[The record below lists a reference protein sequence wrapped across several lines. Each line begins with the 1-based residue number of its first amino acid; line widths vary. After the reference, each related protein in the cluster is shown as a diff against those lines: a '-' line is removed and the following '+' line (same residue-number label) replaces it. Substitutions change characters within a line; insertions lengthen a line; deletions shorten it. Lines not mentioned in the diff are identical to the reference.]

1 MREDGPTVPNLRQYD
16 GYDRFDQG
24 ERGGIP
30 PWPETD
36 ARSQRSSRSARSA
49 VLGVSLALSL
59 GANVALL
66 IALLV
71 LLGLS
76 RAGYFSPLGS
86 SNPSSTPSVSGSV
99 TPAPSPTTS
108 SGWLHVAPAEIQVG
122 CDNGQQTQYVVLAN
136 SGSEDIEWQA
146 QFSVS
151 ADQAAVVVS
160 PRQGEIRAGTSI
172 VLRIQIRTRIGAQT
186 GEIRFNSDTSAAGA
200 PPTLTYTTVNCQ

>member
-1 MREDGPTVPNLRQYD
+1 MRDDGPTVPNLRQYD
-16 GYDRFDQG
+16 RFDQG
-24 ERGGIP
+24 ERREIP
-30 PWPETD
+30 PWPEAD
-36 ARSQRSSRSARSA
+36 ARSQRSSRGARSA

-59 GANVALL
+59 GANAALL

-71 LLGLS
+71 LLALS
-76 RAGYFSPLGS
+76 RSGYFSPLSS
-86 SNPSSTPSVSGSV
+86 SNPSSSPSASGNA

-108 SGWLHVAPAEIQVG
+108 SGWLHVAPTEVHVG

-146 QFSVS
+146 QFSVP

-172 VLRIQIRTRIGAQT
+172 VLRVQIRTRIGAQT
-186 GEIRFNSDTSAAGA
+186 GEIRFNSDTSAAGSS
-200 PPTLTYTTVNCQ
+200 PTLTYTTVNCQ

>member
-1 MREDGPTVPNLRQYD
+1 MRDDGPTVPNLRQYER
-16 GYDRFDQG
+16 YDQG

-36 ARSQRSSRSARSA
+36 ARAQRTSRRGRSA

-71 LLGLS
+71 LLALS

-86 SNPSSTPSVSGSV
+86 STPSTTPSASGNA
-99 TPAPSPTTS
+99 TPAPSPTAS
-108 SGWLHVAPAEIQVG
+108 SGWLQVAPAEAHVG
-122 CDNGQQTQYVVLAN
+122 CDNGQQTQYVVLVN

-146 QFSVS
+146 QFSIPS
-151 ADQAAVVVS
+151 DQAAVVVS
-160 PRQGEIRAGTSI
+160 PRQGVIRAGTSLI
-172 VLRIQIRTRIGAQT
+172 LKIQIRTRIGAQT
-186 GEIRFNSDTSAAGA
+186 GEIRFNSDTSAAGS